1 MLLLT
6 RCTETQ
12 AIHQELSPQED
23 TKGLSIAKA
32 NFGWGFLFQASYQNH
47 PYCYIGDG
55 YTHGEKYIPECLVQK
70 DWVCCV
76 NENSVPYSSI
86 VKGYISF
93 HDDSQ

>member
-70 DWVCCV
+70 DWVCRV